1 MKEERK
7 IDDGDEQTSKPS
19 GIDRAPTSKPESEGN
34 PPGTWRSNIVF
45 PRLLIGLIV
54 LICAEVFSGAS
65 IQVGLWHPWTWV
77 VTYWLY
83 FAHFF
88 FFTTLA
94 VRTGRTSL
102 WSLYLW
108 GVLFGLYESWITK
121 VIWYGYSGDGKLVMG
136 SIGPYGFSE
145 ISMVF
150 LFHPLASFIIPL
162 AVACVLCP
170 ALRRLFPDLAWFTR
184 KSKGARVVQVYLVL
198 SFVSVLAMNSGGP
211 ANHTMNLAVGL
222 VLLLVLSRLARSAL
236 SCPDARPIVV
246 FSRWGF
252 VGLSVYLVLL
262 YGVTYIFL
270 RPQGLPSAPVQLLTF
285 IFYALV
291 IAGLWLHRRRE
302 PIPGIVVQVET
313 RESRLVRILFAL
325 ILGLALVL
333 SVFAGTPVLFIPV
346 VVSFVI
352 WTPLG
357 FVLTVV
363 ALVSGV
369 GERMTPAPG
378 HRE

>member
-1 MKEERK
+1 MKEEK
-7 IDDGDEQTSKPS
+7 KTDDGSGQTPKPGGIERALASKP
-19 GIDRAPTSKPESEGN
+19 GTEGN
-34 PPGTWRSNIVF
+34 PPGTSRSNVVF

-83 FAHFF
+83 FTHFF

-150 LFHPLASFIIPL
+150 LFHPLASFIVPL
-162 AVACVLCP
+162 VVACVLCP
-170 ALRRLFPDLAWFTR
+170 ALRRLFPDLAWFTG
-184 KSKGARVVQVYLVL
+184 KSKGAWVVQVYLVL
-198 SFVSVLAMNSGGP
+198 SFVSVLGMNSGGP
-211 ANHTMNLAVGL
+211 ANLTMNLAVVL

-236 SCPDARPIVV
+236 SCSDARPIVV

-252 VGLSVYLVLL
+252 VGLSIYLVLL
-262 YGVTYIFL
+262 YGVTYVFL

-302 PIPGIVVQVET
+302 PMPGTAVQVET
-313 RESRLVRILFAL
+313 RELSLVRILFAL

-333 SVFAGTPVLFIPV
+333 SVFTGTPVLLIPV

-357 FVLTVV
+357 FVLTAV

-369 GERMTPAPG
+369 GERMTPARG
-378 HRE
+378 HRD

>member
-1 MKEERK
+1 MKEEK
-7 IDDGDEQTSKPS
+7 KTYDGSGQTSRPG
-19 GIDRAPTSKPESEGN
+19 GIKRALASKPGTEGN
-34 PPGTWRSNIVF
+34 PPGTSRSNVVF

-83 FAHFF
+83 FTHFF

-121 VIWYGYSGDGKLVMG
+121 VIWYGYSGDGTLVMG

-150 LFHPLASFIIPL
+150 LFHPMASFIVPL
-162 AVACVLCP
+162 VVACVLCP
-170 ALRRLFPDLAWFTR
+170 ALRRLFPDLAWFTG
-184 KSKGARVVQVYLVL
+184 KSKGAWAVQVFLVL
-198 SFVSVLAMNSGGP
+198 SFVSVLGMNSGGP
-211 ANHTMNLAVGL
+211 ENLTMNLAVVL
-222 VLLLVLSRLARSAL
+222 VLLLVLSRLARFAL
-236 SCPDARPIVV
+236 PCSDARPIVV

-252 VGLSVYLVLL
+252 VGLSIYLVLL
-262 YGVTYIFL
+262 YGVTYVFL
-270 RPQGLPSAPVQLLTF
+270 RPQGLPSAPVQSLTF

-302 PIPGIVVQVET
+302 PMPGTAAQVEM

-325 ILGLALVL
+325 ILGFALVL
-333 SVFAGTPVLFIPV
+333 SVFAGKPVLLIPV
-346 VVSFVI
+346 VATFVI

-357 FVLTVV
+357 FVLTAV
-363 ALVSGV
+363 ALVSGI
-369 GERMTPAPG
+369 GERMPPARG
-378 HRE
+378 HRD

>member
-1 MKEERK
+1 
-7 IDDGDEQTSKPS
+7 
-19 GIDRAPTSKPESEGN
+19 
-34 PPGTWRSNIVF
+34 
-45 PRLLIGLIV
+45 
-54 LICAEVFSGAS
+54 
-65 IQVGLWHPWTWV
+65 
-77 VTYWLY
+77 
-83 FAHFF
+83 
-88 FFTTLA
+88 
-94 VRTGRTSL
+94 
-102 WSLYLW
+102 
-108 GVLFGLYESWITK
+108 
-121 VIWYGYSGDGKLVMG
+121 MG

-211 ANHTMNLAVGL
+211 ANLTVNLAVGL

-270 RPQGLPSAPVQLLTF
+270 KPRDCPRPRCSCSPSSSTHWSSPAYGCTADENRYPASWSRWRRGNRGL
-285 IFYALV
+285 
-291 IAGLWLHRRRE
+291 
-302 PIPGIVVQVET
+302 
-313 RESRLVRILFAL
+313 
-325 ILGLALVL
+325 
-333 SVFAGTPVLFIPV
+333 
-346 VVSFVI
+346 
-352 WTPLG
+352 
-357 FVLTVV
+357 
-363 ALVSGV
+363 
-369 GERMTPAPG
+369 
-378 HRE
+378 